1 MGNNEIYPAPE
12 LLMPAGSPEKM
23 KYAINFGA
31 DAVYAGLPLF
41 SLRARE
47 NDFTID
53 KIKDNVEWVQRRG
66 KKVYLTANIFARN
79 LKLTPFKR
87 HFEELLSVVKPDALI
102 MSDPGLMSIAK
113 SINPEIPI
121 HLSVQ
126 ANCMNWQAIKFWQAQ
141 GVTRVI
147 LSRELRLEEIQEMKQ
162 RVPEIEL
169 EAFVHGSICIAYSGR
184 CLMSHYMSYRD
195 ANQGVCDNSC
205 RYPYRV
211 HAEESPS
218 ELWLEDTREPGT
230 LYRLD
235 EDEHGSYLF
244 NAKDLCLIE
253 HLKELRDAGIC
264 SFKVEGRTKS
274 VFYAAIVAKVYSQ
287 AIDDM
292 TNGKPLQKSLMDEF
306 DNLSHKGFHKG
317 FFKGDP
323 GQHGQNY
330 TNDQSTRGSAFL
342 GLVTQSA
349 PTASLQSVEPKSKI
363 QKSDFLQVLVP
374 DYKGISKVD
383 VRVMDIEFN
392 GQKVDVIHSGQK
404 KVKIFFDRPL
414 PEGSVLCLQNSFN

>member
-1 MGNNEIYPAPE
+1 MVE
-12 LLMPAGSPEKM
+12 LLMPAGSPEKL

-47 NDFTID
+47 NEFSLSN
-53 KIKDNVEWVQRRG
+53 IKSNVDWVHSQG
-66 KKVYLTANIFARN
+66 KKIYLTANIFARN
-79 LKLTPFKR
+79 LKLSPFR
-87 HFEELLSVVKPDALI
+87 QHFSELLSVVKPDGLI
-102 MSDPGLMSIAK
+102 MSDPGLMNIAK
-113 SINPEIPI
+113 SIHPDIPI

-126 ANCMNWQAIKFWQAQ
+126 ANCMNWEAIKFWQSQ

-211 HAEESPS
+211 HAEETPK
-218 ELWLEDTREPGT
+218 ELWLEDTREPGS

-253 HLKELRDAGIC
+253 HLKELRDAGVC
-264 SFKVEGRTKS
+264 SFKIEGRTKS
-274 VFYAAIVAKVYSQ
+274 VFYAAIVAKIYRQ

-292 TNGKPLQKSLMDEF
+292 IENKPFRKTLLAEL

-323 GQHGQNY
+323 GSTGQNY
-330 TNDQSTRGSAFL
+330 TNDQANRTSTFL
-342 GLVTQSA
+342 GIVVQS
-349 PTASLQSVEPKSKI
+349 TATESLQAVQPKSKI
-363 QKSDFLQVLVP
+363 NKNEVIQALVP
-374 DYKGISKVD
+374 KDKGISTMNVKIV
-383 VRVMDIEFN
+383 DIEFN
-392 GQKVDVIHSGQK
+392 GHAVDTVHSGQSN
-404 KVKIFFDRPL
+404 VRMGFDKPI
-414 PEGSVLCLQNSFN
+414 PEGSILCAKNSFN